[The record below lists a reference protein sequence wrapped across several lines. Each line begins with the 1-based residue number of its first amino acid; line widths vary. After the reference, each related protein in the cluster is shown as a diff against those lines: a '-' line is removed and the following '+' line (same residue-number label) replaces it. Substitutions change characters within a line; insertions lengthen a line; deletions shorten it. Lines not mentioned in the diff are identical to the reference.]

1 MQSMVNAPGQS
12 FSNSKIFFT
21 AFRTSA
27 EIPKIGD
34 FLSQRVTLVILKKS
48 VSPSADIIL
57 VRVSHISLLL
67 HWEYWVEHHRLSRF
81 FKAYCSDELNQRP
94 FWYQRKEWGRSYSV
108 PLPPQLPV
116 KNYLGFDAG
125 AYQCGWIR

>member
-27 EIPKIGD
+27 EILKIGD

-57 VRVSHISLLL
+57 VRVSYKFAIAL
-67 HWEYWVEHHRLSRF
+67 RI
-81 FKAYCSDELNQRP
+81 
-94 FWYQRKEWGRSYSV
+94 
-108 PLPPQLPV
+108 
-116 KNYLGFDAG
+116 LGG
-125 AYQCGWIR
+125 TS